1 MGSGPRPGCHRRGH
15 DVLHWSAMGNEAVRV
30 TDEGHVRRLTFCRPE
45 AYNTITPQLRDEL
58 GAALDAAQH
67 DREVRVIL
75 LDAEGK
81 AFCAGYG
88 LDWST
93 AAQADDAERQPRAWD
108 TAADQHVIGRFAAT
122 WAKLHD
128 SSKPTV
134 AAVQG
139 WCIAGGTNIVFN
151 AHLILAAESARFGYP
166 PSRVWGVPEA
176 PWNWVARM
184 GLQRARR
191 YMLTGD
197 EFTAAEALCMG
208 VVLDVVPDEELADQA
223 MALAQRI
230 ATVPSNQLE
239 MITWAI
245 NAVADHQFD
254 PPASRRLGTIFDGVA
269 RHSQEGADFVTRS
282 QEVGFREAVRERDR
296 PFGDYGERPRT
307 TDQEA

>member
-1 MGSGPRPGCHRRGH
+1 MAS
-15 DVLHWSAMGNEAVRV
+15 EAVRV
-30 TDEGHVRRLTFCRPE
+30 STDGHVRRLTLCRPE

-58 GAALDAAQH
+58 GAALDDAQR
-67 DREVRVIL
+67 DREVRVVL

-93 AAQADDAERQPRAWD
+93 AAQARDADEVRRAWD
-108 TAADQHVIGRFAAT
+108 VAADQHVIGRFAAT

-128 SSKPTV
+128 SAKPTV

-151 AHLILAAESARFGYP
+151 AHLIVAAESARFGYP

-184 GLQRARR
+184 GMQQARR

-197 EFTAAEALCMG
+197 EFDAAAALAMG
-208 VVLDVVPDEELADQA
+208 VVLEVVPDAELAARA

-230 ATVPSNQLE
+230 AMVPANQLE
-239 MITWAI
+239 MITWAL
-245 NAVADHQFD
+245 NAVADHQYD
-254 PPASRRLGTIFDGVA
+254 PAASRRLGTIFDGSA
-269 RHSQEGADFVTRS
+269 RHSQEGLDFVARS
-282 QEVGFREAVRERDR
+282 QDVGFREAVRERDR
-296 PFGDYGERPRT
+296 PFGDYGERPR
-307 TDQEA
+307 

>member
-1 MGSGPRPGCHRRGH
+1 MTDH
-15 DVLHWSAMGNEAVRV
+15 AVRI
-30 TDEGHVRRLTFCRPE
+30 TDEGHVRRLTLCRPD

-58 GAALDAAQH
+58 GAAVDDAQH
-67 DREVRVIL
+67 DRDVRVIL

-93 AAQADDAERQPRAWD
+93 KAQADDSRREPRVWD

-128 SSKPTV
+128 SSKPTI

-151 AHLILAAESARFGYP
+151 AHLIVAADSARFGYP

-197 EFTAAEALCMG
+197 EFTAREALEMG
-208 VVLDVVPDEELADQA
+208 VVLEVVPDATLADRA
-223 MALAQRI
+223 MTLAQRI
-230 ATVPSNQLE
+230 AQVPSNQLE
-239 MITWAI
+239 MITWAL
-245 NAVADHQFD
+245 NAVADHQYD

-269 RHSQEGADFVTRS
+269 RHSQEGDDFVARS
-282 QEVGFREAVRERDR
+282 QAVGFREAVRERDR
-296 PFGDYGERPRT
+296 PFGDYGERRR
-307 TDQEA
+307 

>member
-1 MGSGPRPGCHRRGH
+1 MSR
-15 DVLHWSAMGNEAVRV
+15 AVEV
-30 TDEGHVRRLTFCRPE
+30 TTDGAVRRLTLCRPD
-45 AYNTITPQLRDEL
+45 AYNTITPTLRDEL
-58 GAALDAAQH
+58 GAALDDAEH
-67 DREVRVIL
+67 DRGVRVIL
-75 LDAEGK
+75 LDAEGP

-93 AAQADDAERQPRAWD
+93 ARQAEDAATAERLWD
-108 TAADQHVIGRFAAT
+108 SAADQHVIGRFAAT

-128 SSKPTV
+128 SSKPTI

-176 PWNWVARM
+176 PWTWVARM

-197 EFTAAEALCMG
+197 EFTAAEALEMG
-208 VVLDVVPDEELADQA
+208 VVLEVVPDAELAPRA

-230 ATVPSNQLE
+230 AMVPANQLE
-239 MITWAI
+239 MITWAL
-245 NAVADHQFD
+245 NAVADHQYD
-254 PPASRRLGTIFDGVA
+254 PAASRRLGTLFDGVA
-269 RHSQEGADFVTRS
+269 RHSQEGADFVARS
-282 QEVGFREAVRERDR
+282 RAVGFREAVRERDR
-296 PFGDYGERPRT
+296 PFGDYGERPPDGGSR
-307 TDQEA
+307 

>member
-1 MGSGPRPGCHRRGH
+1 MGR
-15 DVLHWSAMGNEAVRV
+15 AVEV
-30 TDEGHVRRLTFCRPE
+30 TTVGAVRRLTLCRPE

-58 GAALDAAQH
+58 GAALEEAQS
-67 DREVRVIL
+67 DRGVRVVL
-75 LDAEGK
+75 LDAEGP

-93 AAQADDAERQPRAWD
+93 AAQAADDDAERTGGPASWD
-108 TAADQHVIGRFAAT
+108 SAADQHVIGPFAAT

-151 AHLILAAESARFGYP
+151 AHLIVAAESARFGYP

-184 GLQRARR
+184 GLQQARR

-197 EFTAAEALCMG
+197 EFTAAEALAMG
-208 VVLDVVPDEELADQA
+208 VVLEVVADADLAERA

-230 ATVPSNQLE
+230 ALVPANQLE
-239 MITWAI
+239 MITWAL
-245 NAVADHQFD
+245 NAVADHQYD
-254 PPASRRLGTIFDGVA
+254 PPASRRLGTLFDGVA
-269 RHSQEGADFVTRS
+269 RHSREGADFVARS
-282 QEVGFREAVRERDR
+282 QAVGFREAVRERDR
-296 PFGDYGERPRT
+296 PFGDYGERPR
-307 TDQEA
+307 

>member
-1 MGSGPRPGCHRRGH
+1 MTTH
-15 DVLHWSAMGNEAVRV
+15 
-30 TDEGHVRRLTFCRPE
+30 GHVRRLTLCRPE

-58 GAALDAAQH
+58 GDALEDAQG
-67 DREVRVIL
+67 DRDVRVIL
-75 LDAEGK
+75 LDAEGP

-93 AAQADDAERQPRAWD
+93 AAQAADESVADGGARRTWD
-108 TAADQHVIGRFAAT
+108 SAADQHVIGRFAAT

-151 AHLILAAESARFGYP
+151 AHLILAAASARFGYP

-176 PWNWVARM
+176 PWTWVARM
-184 GLQRARR
+184 GLQHARR

-197 EFTAAEALCMG
+197 EFSAIEAKEMG
-208 VVLDVVPDEELADQA
+208 VVLDVVPDDELAERA

-230 ATVPSNQLE
+230 AMVPANQLE
-239 MITWAI
+239 MITWAL
-245 NAVADHQFD
+245 NAVADHQYD
-254 PPASRRLGTIFDGVA
+254 PAASRRLGTLFDGVA
-269 RHSQEGADFVTRS
+269 RHSQEGADFVARS

-296 PFGDYGERPRT
+296 PFGDYGERRRDP
-307 TDQEA
+307 

>member
-1 MGSGPRPGCHRRGH
+1 MG
-15 DVLHWSAMGNEAVRV
+15 EAVRV
-30 TDEGHVRRLTFCRPE
+30 STEGAVRRLTLCRPE

-58 GAALDAAQH
+58 GAALDEAQQ
-67 DREVRVIL
+67 DPAVRVVL
-75 LDAEGK
+75 LDAEGP

-93 AAQADDAERQPRAWD
+93 AAQAADDEAPERRRWD
-108 TAADQHVIGRFAAT
+108 LVADQHVIRPFTDT

-128 SSKPTV
+128 SSKPTI

-151 AHLILAAESARFGYP
+151 AHLLVAAESARFGYP

-176 PWNWVARM
+176 PWTWVARM
-184 GLQRARR
+184 GLQQARR

-197 EFTAAEALCMG
+197 EITAERALELG
-208 VVLDVVPDEELADQA
+208 LVLEIVPDEELADRA

-230 ATVPSNQLE
+230 AQVPANQLE
-239 MITWAI
+239 MITVALTS
-245 NAVADHQFD
+245 VADHMYD
-254 PPASRRLGTIFDGVA
+254 PASSRRLGTLFDGMA
-269 RHSQEGADFVTRS
+269 RHSQEGADFVARS

-296 PFGDYGERPRT
+296 PFGDYGERPK
-307 TDQEA
+307 D